1 MLVFFSMSVTSKLNI
16 AYLSKVVIAFMPWVA
31 SMFALY
37 WLEYGE
43 VWNTATPHRGKTSVI
58 ILMIGMGLSF
68 LLYCRLFKHHR

>member
-1 MLVFFSMSVTSKLNI
+1 MAVSSKLNI
-16 AYLSKVVIAFMPWVA
+16 AYLVNALIALLPWVV

-43 VWNTATPHRGKTSVI
+43 IWTTATPHRGKTSVI

-68 LLYCRLFKHHR
+68 LLYCRLFKRHE